1 MSTVP
6 LFVFRRSGFGT
17 LTGQNNLRGNISNG
31 PPLYVDG
38 PFGTSTGGIPFF
50 GSLVLPSRGE
60 RLFQGF
66 NHWPGEPF
74 PSRISWADSILFWG
88 IRRPMIHYTSSHQ
101 SMGSVKNGCISNST
115 VVTFQAVLAIFY
127 WTMIRGERVPFKK
140 FNLFSPW
147 MFSSRR
153 VPPTW
158 CCPMCHGHQL
168 FRHHLQCFFFEMVWE
183 ADGNE
188 LWKVVECNILK
199 PWKNWVRKKIH

>member
-1 MSTVP
+1 MHIHIYIYK
-6 LFVFRRSGFGT
+6 LKYI
-17 LTGQNNLRGNISNG
+17 L
-31 PPLYVDG
+31 
-38 PFGTSTGGIPFF
+38 FF

-168 FRHHLQCFFFEMVWE
+168 FRHHLQCFFFWN
-183 ADGNE
+183 G
-188 LWKVVECNILK
+188 LGSWWKWTVEGGGMQYSQTMEKLGE
-199 PWKNWVRKKIH
+199 KKDTLNLQCVCIYKYVYIYLYI